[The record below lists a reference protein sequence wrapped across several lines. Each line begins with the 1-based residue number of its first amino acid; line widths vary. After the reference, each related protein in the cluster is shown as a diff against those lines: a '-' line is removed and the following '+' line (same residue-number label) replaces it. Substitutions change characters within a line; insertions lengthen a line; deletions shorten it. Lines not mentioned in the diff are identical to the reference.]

1 MAAGG
6 WCQVFRS
13 YSDSG
18 WAATRDN
25 SKEKNIS
32 WVPHA
37 EGSAGAGRAAWGV
50 GAGQGCREYAGIVVS
65 DHHAAAET
73 SHIELSTPTYPQG
86 RSVRRN

>member
-6 WCQVFRS
+6 WCQEFRS
-13 YSDSG
+13 FG
-18 WAATRDN
+18 LRLGGHARN
-25 SKEKNIS
+25 SKESNIS
-32 WVPHA
+32 RVPPA
-37 EGSAGAGRAAWGV
+37 EGSTGAGRAAWGV